1 MIEKTI
7 LDYLTEYFTVNGV
20 VTVPVVMQMPETVAN
35 PGNSKFILLE
45 KTGSSWE
52 NRIFSATIAIQSYAP
67 TLYEAAQLNE
77 QVKAAMFNIITLDEI
92 TRIDLNSDY
101 NFTDTETKQPRYQA
115 VFDLTHY

>member
-7 LDYLTEYFTVNGV
+7 LDYLTEYFTADGIDVF
-20 VTVPVVMQMPETVAN
+20 MQMPETVEN
-35 PGNSKFILLE
+35 PGNRKFILLE
-45 KTGSSWE
+45 KTGSSRA
-52 NRIFSATIAIQSYAP
+52 NHIFTATVAIQSYAP

-115 VFDLTHY
+115 VFDLSHY